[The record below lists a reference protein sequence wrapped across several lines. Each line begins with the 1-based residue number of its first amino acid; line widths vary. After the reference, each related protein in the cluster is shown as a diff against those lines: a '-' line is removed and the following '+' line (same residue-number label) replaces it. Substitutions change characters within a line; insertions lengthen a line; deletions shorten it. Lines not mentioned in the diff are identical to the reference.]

1 VNKFIKGAV
10 VLTAAFLL
18 SGCSILYPNWGTTQ
32 KPSDP
37 QTSEPVV
44 TPTETETEAP
54 VETPSPTPT
63 QTKPAAPATINVMQV
78 GVDTTSGEVYAVAEI
93 TNAAENGGSCTL
105 TFVSG
110 STTKTLVVKAEAN
123 VTTTQCFPMN
133 LPIKGLPKG
142 AATVTVSY
150 KSPAFVGTSTAF
162 PISIP

>member
-1 VNKFIKGAV
+1 MNTMIKGTALLAAAV
-10 VLTAAFLL
+10 VL
-18 SGCSILYPNWGTTQ
+18 SGCSILYPNWGTTE

-44 TPTETETEAP
+44 TPSETSTETETA
-54 VETPSPTPT
+54 TPSPTA
-63 QTKPAAPATINVMQV
+63 TKPAAPATINVMQV
-78 GVDTTSGEVYAVAEI
+78 GVDTTTGEVYAVAEV

-110 STTKTLVVKAEAN
+110 ATTKTITVKAEAN
-123 VTTTQCFPMN
+123 VQTTQCFPMN

-142 AATVTVSY
+142 AASVTVAY
-150 KSPAFVGTSTAF
+150 ASPTFVGSSAAF

>member
-1 VNKFIKGAV
+1 MNKFIKGAA
-10 VLTAAFLL
+10 VLTAATLL
-18 SGCSILYPNWGTTQ
+18 TGCSILYPNWGSTQ

-37 QTSEPVV
+37 QTSEPTV
-44 TPTETETEAP
+44 TPTESPTAS
-54 VETPSPTPT
+54 ETPSPTAT
-63 QTKPAAPATINVMQV
+63 STATKPAAPANINVMQV
-78 GVDTTSGEVYAVAEI
+78 GVDAANGEVYAVAEV

-142 AATVTVSY
+142 AGSVTVSY
-150 KSPAFVGTSTAF
+150 SSPTFVGTSTAF

>member
-1 VNKFIKGAV
+1 MNKFIKGAA
-10 VLTAAFLL
+10 VLTAAMLL
-18 SGCSILYPNWGTTQ
+18 TGCSILYPNWDTTQ

-37 QTSEPVV
+37 QTSQPVV
-44 TPTETETEAP
+44 TPSDTATPT
-54 VETPSPTPT
+54 ETPSPTAT

-78 GVDTTSGEVYAVAEI
+78 GVDAASGEVYAVAEV
-93 TNAAENGGSCTL
+93 TNAAENGGTCTL

-110 STTKTLVVKAEAN
+110 ATTKTLVVKAEAN

-133 LPIKGLPKG
+133 LPTKGLPKG

-150 KSPAFVGTSTAF
+150 SSPTFVGTSTAF